1 MLNHINFE
9 LMENKDLARTV
20 KHWYLPLIMGIVLI
34 IMGLWVF
41 ATPVTSYIALSIIFA
56 VTFFVTGILE
66 IIHALGNRREI
77 DQWGWSLAGG
87 VLDLIL
93 GILLLSQVEVSML
106 VLAFVVGFGVLFR
119 SIFAIGHAI
128 ESKKRQYGPW
138 GYLLFLGI
146 LGLIFSF
153 IMIWNPLFAGLTI
166 VFYTGMAFIM
176 VGIFQI
182 VLSLGLGKL
191 KKRS

>member
-1 MLNHINFE
+1 MN
-9 LMENKDLARTV
+9 RTV
-20 KHWYLPLIMGIVLI
+20 KHWYLPLILGIVLI
-34 IMGLWVF
+34 LMGLWVF
-41 ATPVTSYIALSIIFA
+41 GTPVLSYIALSTIFA

-66 IIHALGNRREI
+66 IIYAVQNRNQL

-87 VLDLIL
+87 ILDLIL
-93 GILLLSQVEVSML
+93 GLLLMSQVEVSML
-106 VLAFVVGFGVLFR
+106 ILAFVVGFGVLFR
-119 SIFAIGHAI
+119 SAFAIGHAI
-128 ESKKRQYGPW
+128 ESKKRKLGNW
-138 GYLLFLGI
+138 GVLLVLGI

>member
-1 MLNHINFE
+1 
-9 LMENKDLARTV
+9 MENKDLARTV

-41 ATPVTSYIALSIIFA
+41 ATPLTSYIALSIIFA

>member
-1 MLNHINFE
+1 
-9 LMENKDLARTV
+9 MENNYLDRTV
-20 KHWYLPLIMGIVLI
+20 KHWYLPLIMGIVLM

-41 ATPVTSYIALSIIFA
+41 GTPVASYIALSIIFA

-66 IIHALGNRREI
+66 IVHAVENRKEME
-77 DQWGWSLAGG
+77 QWGWSLAGG

-93 GILLLSQVEVSML
+93 GILLMAQVEVSML

-128 ESKKRQYGPW
+128 ESKKRQFKGW

-153 IMIWNPLFAGLTI
+153 ILIWNPIFAGLTI
-166 VFYTGMAFIM
+166 VFYTGMAFVM
-176 VGIFQI
+176 VGLFQI
-182 VLSLGLGKL
+182 ILSLGLRSL
-191 KKRS
+191 KKRA